1 MVAAA
6 TAAVLAGAGLAAA
19 SPAAA
24 DTPSTCQ
31 QDGVAQLCASST
43 SAPDNLAINY
53 TVTQFDGPGT
63 YSAYYVSTSTGAS
76 STSQTVGPLV
86 YQGTASSTFYAALGD
101 CYNVYLISSAGTS
114 LVTGPVC
121 G

>member
-6 TAAVLAGAGLAAA
+6 TAVALAGVGLAA

-43 SAPDNLAINY
+43 STPDNLAINY

-86 YQGTASSTFYAALGD
+86 YQGTASSTFYAALSD